1 MNRSS
6 MSKQMMQEG
15 GPVVPSK
22 EEFEAMSTKEK
33 AARKKEAM
41 MQNINLS
48 PKEKMDKEKKEVK
61 GMKKMNM
68 GGMTSPM
75 MDAPQSGP
83 KKPMMPP
90 KPKPAPRPKPK
101 DPREKGSAMP
111 MMKKGGKVKKAKSG
125 GKVRGAGIAKQGVRK
140 CKMR

>member
-22 EEFEAMSTKEK
+22 EEFEAMSPKEK
-33 AARKKEAM
+33 AARKKKAM

-48 PKEKMDKEKKEVK
+48 PKEKMD
-61 GMKKMNM
+61 
-68 GGMTSPM
+68 T
-75 MDAPQSGP
+75 
-83 KKPMMPP
+83 
-90 KPKPAPRPKPK
+90 APRPKPK
-101 DPREKGSAMP
+101 DPRAKGSAMP
-111 MMKKGGKVKKAKSG
+111 MMKKGGKV
-125 GKVRGAGIAKQGVRK
+125 RGAGMAKKGVRT